1 MEGDVTVVRNHTLL
15 KQVGAKI
22 AYFRALRGIT
32 QEELAS
38 KVSVNKSV
46 ISRIERGQYNENV
59 GIIMLWSIA
68 NALNIDMKMLVTFTD
83 FEKAMWENNYQDD
96 IGTEKRL

>member
-1 MEGDVTVVRNHTLL
+1 MGGAITVVRNHTLL

-22 AYFRALRGIT
+22 AYFRTLRGIT

-68 NALNIDMKMLVTFTD
+68 NALNIDVNMLVTFTD
-83 FEKAMWENNYQDD
+83 FEKAMWENNYPDD
-96 IGTEKRL
+96 IGTGKRL